1 MLFKVSKFKFSP
13 LISSLIFNSGVTD
26 GPTYP
31 SSGTWERIRGIV
43 LVRIRG
49 IVLVLIVNFL
59 QSTLVEFELSAPIA
73 SFILT
78 AGRR

>member
-1 MLFKVSKFKFSP
+1 M
-13 LISSLIFNSGVTD
+13 TD

-31 SSGTWERIRGIV
+31 SSETWE
-43 LVRIRG
+43 RIRG

-73 SFILT
+73 SFILYT
-78 AGRR
+78 VLKNRYENADALVIDFNNNDNNINSIYSC